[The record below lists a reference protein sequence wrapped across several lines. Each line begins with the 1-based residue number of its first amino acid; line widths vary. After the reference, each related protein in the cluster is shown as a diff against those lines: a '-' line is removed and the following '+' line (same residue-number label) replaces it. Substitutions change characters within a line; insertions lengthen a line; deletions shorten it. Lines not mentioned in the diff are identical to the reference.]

1 MSGVTNYQCPV
12 CGVVVSSGHVCAMS
26 AIQAR
31 IDTLT
36 AERDAARAEFAEW
49 LDASR
54 KALDT
59 HVEVVAERDA
69 AREERDDIIAICRGT
84 QMDDAAIASMR
95 AYVSKKLLLE
105 ADRDRLAACV
115 ERVRKVTRVKIGVGP
130 YPDRDYTEVVH
141 VSDILAALEDA

>member
-1 MSGVTNYQCPV
+1 MSKPLTLEEAVTL
-12 CGVVVSSGHVCAMS
+12 
-26 AIQAR
+26 

-36 AERDAARAEFAEW
+36 AERDE
-49 LDASR
+49 
-54 KALDT
+54 
-59 HVEVVAERDA
+59 
-69 AREERDDIIAICRGT
+69 AREELATFHATMQTIL
-84 QMDDAAIASMR
+84 DAKEALVVTAR
-95 AYVSKKLLLE
+95 

>member
-1 MSGVTNYQCPV
+1 MSDVASYRCMICDV
-12 CGVVVSSGHVCAMS
+12 IVSSGHVCAMS

-36 AERDAARAEFAEW
+36 AERDEARREFTEW

-59 HVEVVAERDA
+59 HAEVV
-69 AREERDDIIAICRGT
+69 
-84 QMDDAAIASMR
+84 
-95 AYVSKKLLLE
+95 

-141 VSDILAALEDA
+141 VSDILAALGRDG